1 MAEVPLINDYDFT
14 NFSDENLEKEL
25 AITQAILNQVT
36 KMIAEN
42 NRQINLSDDVNGRTR
57 LVGILTVEQDLQNNK
72 KLAIQAE
79 MERRE
84 NE

>member
-1 MAEVPLINDYDFT
+1 M
-14 NFSDENLEKEL
+14 
-25 AITQAILNQVT
+25 NQVT

-57 LVGILTVEQDLQNNK
+57 LVDILTVEQDLQNNK
-72 KLAIQAE
+72 KLAKQAE